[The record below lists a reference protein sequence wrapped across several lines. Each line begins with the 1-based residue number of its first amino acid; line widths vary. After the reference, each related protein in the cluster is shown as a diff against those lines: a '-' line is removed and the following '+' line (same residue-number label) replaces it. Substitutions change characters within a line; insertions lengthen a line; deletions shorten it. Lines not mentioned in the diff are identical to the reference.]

1 MHVEPWLPRAAALRP
16 ETVAVEAPGAS
27 LTYAD
32 LLDRAAHGASGLVRR
47 GAARGDRVAIL
58 AEPGVDFA
66 VALHACLLA
75 GAVAVPIDPRL
86 PADERARR
94 RSTAALEL
102 SGALEDGDP
111 LPAVLRDAGDPAL
124 EVFTSGTTGTPRAVT
139 ITHGN
144 ILANALG
151 SAVALGL
158 DPAERWLCPLPPAHV
173 GGLMVLLRSAIY
185 ATTAVIAPP
194 PFDPARVAAAMASD
208 VTLASLVPTML
219 RRVLAELPSPPRR
232 LRAVLLGG
240 APADRGLLER
250 AARAGYPVAQ
260 TYGLTEACSQVT
272 VSVPGDLDSCGRA
285 LPGTRVW
292 VDDGGEIVVAGPTVA
307 VPGGVLRTGDLGA
320 LDAAGRLVVRGRRDE
335 MIVTGG
341 ENVAPAEVEAVLL
354 THPAVADAAV
364 FGRPDPEWGSAVT
377 AQVVLHPAAAPDL
390 AGLRELC
397 GRRLAGFQ
405 VPKAFE
411 VVDRLP
417 RTPSG
422 KLQRHRLS

>member
-16 ETVAVEAPGAS
+16 QTIAVEAAGER
-27 LTYAD
+27 LTYAG
-32 LLDRAAHGASGLVRR
+32 LLEQAAVGAGGLLER
-47 GAARGDRVAIL
+47 GVAPGDRVAVL
-58 AEPGVDFA
+58 AEPGVDFT
-66 VALHACLLA
+66 VLLHACLLA

-86 PADERARR
+86 PEAERARR
-94 RSTAALEL
+94 RSAARVDLARVPEDAEPVTAVTR
-102 SGALEDGDP
+102 G
-111 LPAVLRDAGDPAL
+111 AGDPAL
-124 EVFTSGTTGTPRAVT
+124 EVFTSGTTGAPRAVT

-144 ILANALG
+144 VLANALG

-158 DPAERWLCPLPPAHV
+158 EPGERWLCPLPLAHV

-194 PFDPARVAAAMASD
+194 PFDAARVAAAMAAD

-219 RRVLAELPSPPRR
+219 RRVLAEAPPVPRR

-240 APADRGLLER
+240 APADRALLER

-272 VSVPGDLDSCGRA
+272 VSAPGDLDSCGRA
-285 LPGTRVW
+285 LPGTRVAI
-292 VDDGGEIVVAGPTVA
+292 DPGGEIVVDGPTVA

-320 LDAAGRLVVRGRRDE
+320 FDASGRLVVRGRRDE
-335 MIVTGG
+335 LIVTGG

-354 THPAVADAAV
+354 EHPSVADAAV
-364 FGRPDPEWGSAVT
+364 FGRPDPEWGMAVT
-377 AQVVLHPAAAPDL
+377 AQVVLEPAAEPDV
-390 AGLRELC
+390 AALRELC
-397 GRRLAGFQ
+397 VRSLAGFQ

-411 VVDRLP
+411 VVDSLP

-422 KLQRHRLS
+422 KLLRRRLT